1 MKWGR
6 FVARMERNRNSYSVV
21 VGKPERKRTFED
33 VGIDGRIKLKIKY
46 TWRAWTL
53 LMYSKMGTV
62 NFSEHDSKSSV
73 SIKCWQFID
82 MLKNYKLLKNVCIP

>member
-1 MKWGR
+1 VLWWGNLN
-6 FVARMERNRNSYSVV
+6 ER
-21 VGKPERKRTFED
+21 EHLED

-53 LMYSKMGTV
+53 LMYSKMGTI

-73 SIKCWQFID
+73 SIKCWQLID
-82 MLKNYKLLKNVCIP
+82 MLKNCKLLKNVCIP